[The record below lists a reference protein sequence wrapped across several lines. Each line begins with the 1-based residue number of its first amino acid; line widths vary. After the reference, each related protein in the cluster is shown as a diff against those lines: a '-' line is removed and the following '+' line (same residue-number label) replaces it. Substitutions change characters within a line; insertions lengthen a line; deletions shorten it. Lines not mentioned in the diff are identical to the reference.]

1 MTTELTQLEELE
13 RLLIER
19 RQHFIAMNENAA
31 EHCTDPD
38 FFITNERLLAHYDQL
53 IDIVRQAIAIG
64 AKISPEN
71 KEHFLSFLIEPV
83 EKPMEKRK

>member
-13 RLLIER
+13 HTLIER
-19 RQHFIAMNENAA
+19 RQHFIAINETAA
-31 EHCTDPD
+31 EHYDDPC

-64 AKISPEN
+64 ANISPEN
-71 KEHFLSFLIEPV
+71 KEHFLSFLIDPADMPV
-83 EKPMEKRK
+83 KKME